1 MIRKAVIPAAGKG
14 TRMRPLTYLFPKE
27 MLPVG
32 RKPTVQYV
40 LEEALE
46 AGLSEILV
54 ITSPDKLAESERF
67 HTALDQADVSLSFA
81 VQHPPLGLGDA
92 VLRAQAWVGDEPF
105 AVLLADTVMESASPP
120 SALKRLLDVHRRR
133 RAKATVLLEAVARR
147 MISRYGIVA
156 PRRGAGKDTAFRIDH
171 VVEKP
176 RASEAPSNLAIAG
189 RYIFESEIFNSLA
202 SLEPGT
208 QGEIQLTDAIDDLCR
223 QRQPVYGVK
232 MTSRD
237 RRHDIGDF
245 ETYFQAF
252 FDFACSDPEL
262 GESFRAWA
270 RRRLDRGR

>member
-1 MIRKAVIPAAGKG
+1 
-14 TRMRPLTYLFPKE
+14 MRPLTYLFPKE
-27 MLPVG
+27 MVPVG

-54 ITSPDKLAESERF
+54 VTAPDKLAACEAF
-67 HTALDQADVSLSFA
+67 HAAVGEADMELSFA
-81 VQHPPLGLGDA
+81 VQDPPLGLGDA
-92 VLRAQAWVGDEPF
+92 VLRARAWVGDEPF

-120 SALKRLLDVHRRR
+120 STLKRLLDVHRRR
-133 RAKATVLLEAVARR
+133 RAKATILLEAVPRR

-156 PRRGAGKDTAFRIDH
+156 PRGSAGKGTTFRIDR

-189 RYIFESEIFNSLA
+189 RYVFESGIFDSLA
-202 SLEPGT
+202 SLEPGA
-208 QGEIQLTDAIDDLCR
+208 QGEVQLTDAIDDLCR

-232 MTSRD
+232 MTSSD

-245 ETYFQAF
+245 ETYYQAF
-252 FDFACSDPEL
+252 FNFACSDPEL

-270 RRRLDRGR
+270 RRRLGRGR